1 MIHVNIRLVWPVVLI
16 GVVIAFLFEWRY
28 AQRAAP

>member
-1 MIHVNIRLVWPVVLI
+1 MIHVNIRLVWPAVLM

-28 AQRAAP
+28 ARRAAL